1 MRVVRFACLIVA
13 CALAGRAH
21 AEVVE
26 TSTNGFRLKTDLEV
40 AASPP
45 AVFKAVGQ
53 IGQWWN
59 GDHTYS
65 GKASNM
71 TLPLSA
77 NACFC
82 EALPG
87 GGSVR
92 HGVVVMVMPD
102 RLVRL
107 DAPLG
112 PLQAEA
118 VSAVLTFEMKPN
130 ASGTTLTVT
139 FNVGGAREARAAKPE
154 GIDAVITE
162 AATRLKAYA
171 ETGKPQ

>member
-1 MRVVRFACLIVA
+1 MRVVSVACLIVA
-13 CALAGRAH
+13 VALAGRAQ

-26 TSTNGFRLKTDLEV
+26 TSTNGFRLKTVLEV
-40 AASPP
+40 AATPS
-45 AVFKAVGQ
+45 AVFNAVGQ
-53 IGQWWN
+53 IGRWCN
-59 GDHTYS
+59 DDHTYS

-82 EALPG
+82 EALPS

-92 HGVVVMVMPD
+92 HGVVEMVMPD

-154 GIDAVITE
+154 GIDAVISE
-162 AATRLKAYA
+162 AASRLKTFA
-171 ETGKPQ
+171 ETGRPQ